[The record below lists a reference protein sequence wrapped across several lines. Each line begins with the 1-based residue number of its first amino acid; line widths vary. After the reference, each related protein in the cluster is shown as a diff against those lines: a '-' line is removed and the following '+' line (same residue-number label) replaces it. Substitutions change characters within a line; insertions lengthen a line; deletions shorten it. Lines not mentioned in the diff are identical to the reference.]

1 MEATQQPPQA
11 PTGSEGQPCPE
22 CGAPMAVDQ
31 RYCLNCGNRRGAPRV
46 PVAEQA
52 GERPAEAAAPA
63 ESQPGGGRPND
74 VSPLGAVLG
83 VALLGGMLL
92 IGVLIGRG
100 DTSNDQ
106 PPAQTIQVGAN
117 GAAATTTATTPQNSE
132 GSAGGVVTS
141 DWPPGTDGFTVQ
153 LSTLPKDGTSADA
166 VDAAVSDAEANGA
179 SEVGVLDSDLYPSLP
194 AGNYVIY
201 SGIFDAKSG
210 ASKSLD
216 DLGSSF
222 PTAQVVEVSGTGAS
236 SGSSSGTGSGAANG
250 AIAPQSQDL
259 GASGALSTPQAPLG
273 QNGD

>member
-1 MEATQQPPQA
+1 MAATQQPPQA
-11 PTGSEGQPCPE
+11 PTGSEGGSCPE

-31 RYCLNCGNRRGAPRV
+31 RYCLNCGNRRGPPRV
-46 PVAEQA
+46 AVAEQA

-63 ESQPGGGRPND
+63 EPAGDGRPND

-117 GAAATTTATTPQNSE
+117 GATTTTTATTPQGSDS
-132 GSAGGVVTS
+132 SAGGAVTS
-141 DWPPGTDGFTVQ
+141 DWPPGTNGFTVQ

-179 SEVGVLDSDLYPSLP
+179 TGVGVLDSDLYPSLP

-201 SGIFDAKSG
+201 SGVFDAKDG

-216 DLGSSF
+216 DLKSSF
-222 PTAQVVEVSGTGAS
+222 PTAQVVEVSGSGAN
-236 SGSSSGTGSGAANG
+236 GGTGSGAAG
-250 AIAPQSQDL
+250 AAIAPESQDL
-259 GASGALSTPQAPLG
+259 GSGGALSTPQAPLG

>member
-1 MEATQQPPQA
+1 
-11 PTGSEGQPCPE
+11 
-22 CGAPMAVDQ
+22 MAVDQ
-31 RYCLNCGNRRGAPRV
+31 RYCLNCGNRRGPPRV
-46 PVAEQA
+46 AVAEQA

-63 ESQPGGGRPND
+63 EPAGDGRPND

-117 GAAATTTATTPQNSE
+117 GATTTTTATTPQ
-132 GSAGGVVTS
+132 GSDSSASGAVTS
-141 DWPPGTDGFTVQ
+141 DWPPGTNGFTVQ

-179 SEVGVLDSDLYPSLP
+179 TGVGCSTPTSTRASRP
-194 AGNYVIY
+194 ATTSSTRGV
-201 SGIFDAKSG
+201 FDAKDG

-216 DLGSSF
+216 DLKSSF
-222 PTAQVVEVSGTGAS
+222 PTAQVVEVSGSGAS
-236 SGSSSGTGSGAANG
+236 GGTGSGAAG
-250 AIAPQSQDL
+250 AAIAPESQDL
-259 GASGALSTPQAPLG
+259 GSGGALSTPQAPLG
-273 QNGD
+273 QNGDSPRK